1 MAYAHSPPGLT
12 AQHRSQSDSNLLVPK
27 QDMNGLYAVREEGAG
42 GAGSMDDM
50 DVAEAQKRNK
60 NFFYRLVRPWK
71 WGRRFRKKGRQAGA
85 IRSQSVDFTPLHSP
99 LVADPHSITVQNP
112 IHRSPHFIP
121 DPHSNGF
128 NGQQGIRPPPPG
140 HPGYSYIHSPIVHA
154 HSASLPHDPS
164 DASSY
169 AFPSPRHHLNHP
181 RVSTSSAPGNFPP
194 GDHAFFSPPAWGAA
208 PVGGSIPEGFEG
220 SMMGANVSQEQ
231 QAAWAAA
238 NGGQQQPQ
246 DKRVAFL
253 AEATTIPGAPRS
265 ILKTSSHYEEDSAH
279 QRQTTPP
286 VRESTPTRAA
296 FQGSVERRRN
306 KKEYKASSKYVVYS
320 PDDDD
325 SSDEEGEADGINP
338 EYYDEDDGVEDQV
351 LKFGNKVIRSDSIA
365 LLRLKRTHDRM
376 EIESELY
383 TLRHDDAITM
393 MSL

>member
-1 MAYAHSPPGLT
+1 
-12 AQHRSQSDSNLLVPK
+12 
-27 QDMNGLYAVREEGAG
+27 MNGLYAVREEGAG

-253 AEATTIPGAPRS
+253 AE
-265 ILKTSSHYEEDSAH
+265 
-279 QRQTTPP
+279 
-286 VRESTPTRAA
+286 VRTRCRVR
-296 FQGSVERRRN
+296 VEG
-306 KKEYKASSKYVVYS
+306 KK
-320 PDDDD
+320 
-325 SSDEEGEADGINP
+325 G
-338 EYYDEDDGVEDQV
+338 GV
-351 LKFGNKVIRSDSIA
+351 
-365 LLRLKRTHDRM
+365 
-376 EIESELY
+376 
-383 TLRHDDAITM
+383 
-393 MSL
+393 